1 MSTPQPTVVLEKAA
15 QEFADATAQP
25 PLIYQLSPD
34 KAREVL
40 EDVQRSPIE
49 KPDADIEDITV
60 SGGPHGQIAVRL
72 IKPAGA
78 TGPLPVILYVH
89 GAGWVLGSPQ
99 THDLLVRN
107 LAAGAQA
114 AAVFPDYQRAPEAQY
129 PSQIEEAYATAE
141 WIAEHG
147 SEHGLDPS
155 RLAIAGDSVGG
166 NMAIAVALMAKQ
178 RGGPAFAAQ
187 LLYYPVTD
195 AGMDTGSYHQFA
207 EGYFLAAAGMEWF
220 WDQYLPDKSR
230 RSEILASPLRASAE
244 RTLRPAARHG
254 HQRRGR
260 RAARRRRGLRRQAP
274 RRRGPGHRRP
284 LWRHHPRL
292 RDAAPAGRHPRRP
305 RRHRPGRRLPAPGPA
320 RRLTQREPH
329 PVLEVSNNERSVQH
343 FPVNRRPG
351 GRASRAGQRFGTC
364 PGRLHPRPVAAA
376 VQLGPV
382 GSMFAEAGYAPVS
395 PGWPDDPDTVAE
407 ANADPEVFANKTI
420 GAVADHYS
428 QVIGTLTR

>member
-15 QEFADATAQP
+15 QAFADATAQP

-195 AGMDTGSYHQFA
+195 AGMDTGSYRQFA

-230 RSEILASPLRASAE
+230 RSEILASPLRASAGE
-244 RTLRPAARHG
+244 LSGLPPAMVINGEADVLRDEGEAYAAKLRAAGVPVTAVRYGGIIHDFVMLHPLAGTHAAR
-254 HQRRGR
+254 
-260 RAARRRRGLRRQAP
+260 AATAQGAAFLRQA
-274 RRRGPGHRRP
+274 
-284 LWRHHPRL
+284 
-292 RDAAPAGRHPRRP
+292 
-305 RRHRPGRRLPAPGPA
+305 
-320 RRLTQREPH
+320 
-329 PVLEVSNNERSVQH
+329 
-343 FPVNRRPG
+343 
-351 GRASRAGQRFGTC
+351 
-364 PGRLHPRPVAAA
+364 LH
-376 VQLGPV
+376 
-382 GSMFAEAGYAPVS
+382 
-395 PGWPDDPDTVAE
+395 
-407 ANADPEVFANKTI
+407 
-420 GAVADHYS
+420 GA
-428 QVIGTLTR
+428 